1 MVTQGR
7 KLVLNL
13 AGGLQKN
20 CRKKH
25 IEYQES
31 KRENQ
36 GRIPLPVV
44 KVPMGGGGKPG
55 TDIVVRGVT
64 L

>member
-1 MVTQGR
+1 MTQGR
-7 KLVLNL
+7 KLVLDL
-13 AGGLQKN
+13 AGGLQKS
-20 CRKKH
+20 CRKKD
-25 IEYQES
+25 IRYQES

-36 GRIPLPVV
+36 GRTPLTVV
-44 KVPMGGGGKPG
+44 KVPMGGGAKPG